1 MLLEPRMLFADE
13 PTSRLDLLTQQETMD
28 CLMDQVAEQD
38 TALVLV
44 THDVALATA
53 VTDHQM
59 SLAGADSTQP
69 VVSEPLT

>member
-28 CLMDQVAEQD
+28 CLMDQVAEQN

-44 THDVALATA
+44 THDVGLATA
-53 VTDHQM
+53 VTDRRL
-59 SLAGADSTQP
+59 SLAGADTARP
-69 VVSEPLT
+69 VVPVA